1 MTNTR
6 QLRASYSPHQKALL
20 SPIKGKILNTK
31 PPYQAQT

>member
-6 QLRASYSPHQKALL
+6 QLRASYSLYQKALL
-20 SPIKGKILNTK
+20 SPIKEKIPNTK